1 MFFISALWKPKKH
14 TFINPLVF
22 SRLYN
27 MLVKRYDM
35 KVKMY
40 DMRVDLYA
48 LSSHKNEYPAHF
60 PTYIRHMG
68 HFQLPCPPACLAD
81 RTKAAAVTLRLNIP
95 PAMIGYSIPNNSHI
109 LDDFILIMSLV
120 CIQVGSINS
129 HRQKC

>member
-1 MFFISALWKPKKH
+1 MFFISALWKPQKS

-48 LSSHKNEYPAHF
+48 L
-60 PTYIRHMG
+60 
-68 HFQLPCPPACLAD
+68 
-81 RTKAAAVTLRLNIP
+81 
-95 PAMIGYSIPNNSHI
+95 
-109 LDDFILIMSLV
+109 
-120 CIQVGSINS
+120 
-129 HRQKC
+129 

>member
-14 TFINPLVF
+14 TFINPLIF

-27 MLVKRYDM
+27 VL
-35 KVKMY
+35 VKMY

-68 HFQLPCPPACLAD
+68 HFQHPCPPACLAD
-81 RTKAAAVTLRLNIP
+81 RTKTIGQNDTKTNSMTSHHKVVKVSVRLNASGRFRP
-95 PAMIGYSIPNNSHI
+95 IGYIFGRNLFPLKVFHY
-109 LDDFILIMSLV
+109 L
-120 CIQVGSINS
+120 C
-129 HRQKC
+129 HRNR